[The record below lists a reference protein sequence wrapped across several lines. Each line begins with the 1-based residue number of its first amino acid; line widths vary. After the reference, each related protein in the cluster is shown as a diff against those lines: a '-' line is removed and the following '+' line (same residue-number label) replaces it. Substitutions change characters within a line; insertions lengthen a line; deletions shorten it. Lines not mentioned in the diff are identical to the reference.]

1 MKHADIEAF
10 YQTAYNEEGRMERN
24 PLEFIRCKEIISR
37 YLYGEPMEIADI
49 GGAAGVFSY
58 WLAAQGHRMHLLD
71 FTPLHIEQAKKKGKT
86 LGITLASYHCADA
99 RSLPFAHGSLDMA
112 LLMGPLY
119 HLQDKTNRLQ
129 CLSEAMRVLKPGG
142 ILLCEAISRY
152 ASLVDGFKQSE
163 IEDPKLVEI
172 VDRDLATGRHDPG
185 DTAYFTTA
193 FLHTPGEL
201 EAEVALAGFKN
212 IELIAVE
219 GFANAMDSHA
229 ILKNKKQRELLLE
242 YIRRTEGVPE
252 LMGISG
258 HFIAIASTPSVARGD
273 NSPKGEP
280 GGRNV
285 AAR

>member
-1 MKHADIEAF
+1 MEYEKVTAF
-10 YQTAYNEEGRMERN
+10 YQKAYDEEGRMERK

-37 YLYGEPMEIADI
+37 YLHGSPMEIADI
-49 GGAAGVFSY
+49 GGAAGIFSY
-58 WLAAQGHRMHLLD
+58 WLAAQGHRVHLLD
-71 FTPLHIEQAKKKGKT
+71 FTPLHIEQAKTKGKK
-86 LGITLASYHCADA
+86 LGIALASYHCADA
-99 RSLPFAHGSLDMA
+99 RNLPFADGSLDML

-119 HLQDKTNRLQ
+119 HLQNKNDRLR

-152 ASLVDGFKQSE
+152 ASLVDGFKYSDVK
-163 IEDPKLVEI
+163 DPRFINIL
-172 VDRDLATGRHDPG
+172 DQDLATGLHDPG

-201 EAEVALAGFKN
+201 EAEVVEAGFEN

-242 YIRRTEGVPE
+242 YIRRTERVPE

-258 HFIAIASTPSVARGD
+258 HFF
-273 NSPKGEP
+273 
-280 GGRNV
+280 
-285 AAR
+285 AAAQKA